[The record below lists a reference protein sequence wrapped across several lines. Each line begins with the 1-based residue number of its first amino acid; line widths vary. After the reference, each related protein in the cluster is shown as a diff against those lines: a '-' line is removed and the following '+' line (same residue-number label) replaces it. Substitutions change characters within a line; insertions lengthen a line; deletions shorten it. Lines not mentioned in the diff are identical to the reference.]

1 MCLCVCIFVVHEPHT
16 PLLDGAAAAWNLGR
30 PALGQRSTGGSVLVE
45 TSHCERDRGEV
56 SEAYAGESGI

>member
-1 MCLCVCIFVVHEPHT
+1 MCVCIFVVYEPHA
-16 PLLDGAAAAWNLGR
+16 PLLDGAAAAWILGR
-30 PALGQRSTGGSVLVE
+30 PALGQRSTGGSVLEE